1 MSEENKKKMES
12 AKKEMQEQ
20 SRRMEELNN
29 ILQEAEKRFEEIKEK
44 IHQVEEIAGPI
55 KVPITPYCIFC
66 SLCVATGMRLNGG
79 RRKECLF
86 LIQLRAAYE
95 HRSRAFPPNYVKK

>member
-1 MSEENKKKMES
+1 MES

-29 ILQEAEKRFEEIKEK
+29 VLQEAEKRFEEIKEK

-55 KVPITPYCIFC
+55 KVPITPYCIFLFP
-66 SLCVATGMRLNGG
+66 LCGNRNEVK
-79 RRKECLF
+79 RRQEKRICLF
-86 LIQLRAAYE
+86 LIQLRATYE
-95 HRSRAFPPNYVKK
+95 NRNRAFPPKYVKK